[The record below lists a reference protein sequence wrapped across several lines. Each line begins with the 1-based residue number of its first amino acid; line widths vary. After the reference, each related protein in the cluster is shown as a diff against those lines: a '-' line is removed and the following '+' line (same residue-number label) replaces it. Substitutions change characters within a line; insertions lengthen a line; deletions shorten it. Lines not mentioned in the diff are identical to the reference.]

1 MFNKLLLEFNRDFSE
16 IKKYKFNVIF
26 ANIAVLL
33 MSLFIID
40 GLFVK
45 EKEIVFLMM
54 ILWYYATYAI
64 ESPTFLIQNE
74 ITDRTLISIVQSKT
88 GILSVVLYRNLVEF
102 LMNTIKVIVIFT
114 LIFVS
119 VDFDYSKFNHIPI
132 IILVM
137 VVSVFILYQLGTFLS
152 SFTLLYKRLG
162 SFVALAETYM
172 LFFGDIT
179 VKVNNKALVLIN
191 KILFP
196 FNNARTIF
204 TQLQLNNVRY
214 DLIIQLLIQAVV
226 LSVLVKFSYDK
237 NIQKSMK
244 RGNLYGI

>member
-1 MFNKLLLEFNRDFSE
+1 MFSKLLLEFNRDFSE

-26 ANIAVLL
+26 ANIAVFL
-33 MSLFIID
+33 MALFIID

-54 ILWYYATYAI
+54 ILWYYATYSI

-88 GILSVVLYRNLVEF
+88 GILSVVLYRNLVEC

-132 IILVM
+132 ISLVM

-204 TQLQLNNVRY
+204 TQLQLNNIRY
-214 DLIIQLLIQAVV
+214 DLIIQLLIQAVI
-226 LSVLVKFSYDK
+226 LSFLVKFSYDK

>member
-1 MFNKLLLEFNRDFSE
+1 MFSKLLLEFNRDFSE

-179 VKVNNKALVLIN
+179 V
-191 KILFP
+191 
-196 FNNARTIF
+196 
-204 TQLQLNNVRY
+204 
-214 DLIIQLLIQAVV
+214 
-226 LSVLVKFSYDK
+226 
-237 NIQKSMK
+237 
-244 RGNLYGI
+244 

>member
-1 MFNKLLLEFNRDFSE
+1 M
-16 IKKYKFNVIF
+16 
-26 ANIAVLL
+26 
-33 MSLFIID
+33 
-40 GLFVK
+40 
-45 EKEIVFLMM
+45 
-54 ILWYYATYAI
+54 
-64 ESPTFLIQNE
+64 
-74 ITDRTLISIVQSKT
+74 
-88 GILSVVLYRNLVEF
+88 
-102 LMNTIKVIVIFT
+102 IFT

-119 VDFDYSKFNHIPI
+119 VDFDYSKFKHIPI

-214 DLIIQLLIQAVV
+214 DLIIQLLIQALI
-226 LSVLVKFSYDK
+226 LSVLVKISYDK

>member
-1 MFNKLLLEFNRDFSE
+1 MFSKLLVEFNRDFSE

-33 MSLFIID
+33 MALFIID

-64 ESPTFLIQNE
+64 ESPTFLIKNE

-88 GILSVVLYRNLVEF
+88 GILSVVLYRNLVEC

-196 FNNARTIF
+196 FNNA
-204 TQLQLNNVRY
+204 
-214 DLIIQLLIQAVV
+214 
-226 LSVLVKFSYDK
+226 LSTHNY
-237 NIQKSMK
+237 N
-244 RGNLYGI
+244 

>member
-1 MFNKLLLEFNRDFSE
+1 MFSKLLLEFNRDFSE

-26 ANIAVLL
+26 ANIAVFL
-33 MSLFIID
+33 MALFIID

-54 ILWYYATYAI
+54 ILWYYATYSI

-88 GILSVVLYRNLVEF
+88 GILSVVLYRNLVEC

-179 VKVNNKALVLIN
+179 VKVNNKVLLFIN
-191 KILFP
+191 KIIFP

-226 LSVLVKFSYDK
+226 LSVFVKISYDK

>member
-1 MFNKLLLEFNRDFSE
+1 MFSKLLLEFNRDFSE

-33 MSLFIID
+33 IALFIID

-88 GILSVVLYRNLVEF
+88 GILSVVLYRNLVEY

-119 VDFDYSKFNHIPI
+119 VDFDYSN
-132 IILVM
+132 
-137 VVSVFILYQLGTFLS
+137 STTFL
-152 SFTLLYKRLG
+152 
-162 SFVALAETYM
+162 
-172 LFFGDIT
+172 
-179 VKVNNKALVLIN
+179 
-191 KILFP
+191 
-196 FNNARTIF
+196 
-204 TQLQLNNVRY
+204 
-214 DLIIQLLIQAVV
+214 
-226 LSVLVKFSYDK
+226 
-237 NIQKSMK
+237 
-244 RGNLYGI
+244 

>member
-1 MFNKLLLEFNRDFSE
+1 MFSKLLLEFNRDFSE

-26 ANIAVLL
+26 ANIAVFL
-33 MSLFIID
+33 MALFIID

-54 ILWYYATYAI
+54 ILWYYATYSI

-88 GILSVVLYRNLVEF
+88 GILSVVLYRNLVEC

-179 VKVNNKALVLIN
+179 VKVNNKVLLFIN
-191 KILFP
+191 KIIFP

-214 DLIIQLLIQAVV
+214 DLIVQLLIQAVV

>member
-1 MFNKLLLEFNRDFSE
+1 MFSKLLLEFNRDFSE

-33 MSLFIID
+33 MALFIID

-64 ESPTFLIQNE
+64 ESPTLLIQNE

-191 KILFP
+191 KVLFP

-214 DLIIQLLIQAVV
+214 DLIIKLLIQALI

>member
-1 MFNKLLLEFNRDFSE
+1 MFNKLLLEFKRDFSE

-88 GILSVVLYRNLVEF
+88 GILSVVLYRNLVE
-102 LMNTIKVIVIFT
+102 
-114 LIFVS
+114 
-119 VDFDYSKFNHIPI
+119 
-132 IILVM
+132 
-137 VVSVFILYQLGTFLS
+137 
-152 SFTLLYKRLG
+152 
-162 SFVALAETYM
+162 
-172 LFFGDIT
+172 
-179 VKVNNKALVLIN
+179 
-191 KILFP
+191 
-196 FNNARTIF
+196 
-204 TQLQLNNVRY
+204 
-214 DLIIQLLIQAVV
+214 
-226 LSVLVKFSYDK
+226 
-237 NIQKSMK
+237 
-244 RGNLYGI
+244 

>member
-1 MFNKLLLEFNRDFSE
+1 MFSKLLLEFNRDFSE

-33 MSLFIID
+33 MALFIID

-54 ILWYYATYAI
+54 ILWYYATYSI

-88 GILSVVLYRNLVEF
+88 GILSVVLYRNLVEC

-119 VDFDYSKFNHIPI
+119 VDFDYSKFSHIPI

-214 DLIIQLLIQAVV
+214 DLIVQLLIQALI
-226 LSVLVKFSYDK
+226 LSVLVKISYDK

>member
-1 MFNKLLLEFNRDFSE
+1 MFSKLLLEFNRDFSE

-88 GILSVVLYRNLVEF
+88 GILSVVLYRNLVEC

-204 TQLQLNNVRY
+204 TQLQLNNIRY
-214 DLIIQLLIQAVV
+214 DLIIQAVV
-226 LSVLVKFSYDK
+226 LSVFVKISYDK